1 MAFVLGL
8 GACTPDIPQN
18 PGPGKAI
25 VVQFDLGAVPA
36 VAPIPND
43 LTPRNASGKLAIPS
57 SPRDTPTQVE
67 FNTKYLG
74 SLTAFPHESPV
85 QVLLSGPVDPATVNS
100 QSVVVIDL
108 VAAPPTQVAGLVP
121 TFDPS
126 NNAINVAP
134 PAGAWTRGH
143 RYAVVLVAGAG
154 GLKGAD
160 GSPVIGS
167 PTWGLVSSPNPLV
180 HCPLNT
186 TTQLPDLGSP
196 RCSLA
201 VDVIPSA
208 EPDPAKRL
216 QAQLNAA
223 VQLEQIRE
231 LYAPLLASAKNLLQ
245 VDVTSIPILWT
256 FSIVDAGEVTFD
268 PAHNIIPFPN
278 DILLSNGKVALPN
291 PANGQPL
298 TAQDCVPTA
307 DAMTLLRC
315 GLNTL
320 DGFSTIAPPISE
332 NGLKS
337 DAVAQAS
344 IDKTTLT
351 TQTVG
356 LIALTS
362 KAPAGER
369 SSMPPS
375 FTPCLN
381 CLSSSDANEMPQTS
395 PQELQWKLNVPLDEK
410 TTYLAY
416 VTSDVKD
423 DKGKN
428 VIANPVFALLRLTN
442 PLAKGGK
449 SQVSSLTDAQ
459 ASQLEP
465 LRAALGPVLDALEIA
480 GVARS
485 NVALAWVFTTQ
496 SEASLLDGL
505 YGFVSAPPR
514 PAGET
519 PTAQNALPQGP
530 VVLVDATD
538 LYTAAAAAGPLD
550 ISAIGKFYTGAFVT
564 PFALTG
570 PGGAFDP
577 ALGDPSLG
585 PPHLRPQP
593 VSFVLAIPKA
603 TAPAAGYP
611 IAIFAHGIT
620 RDRNDI
626 LAIANSLAAQG
637 QAVIAADEPFHGER
651 SSCTGVTKSNPT
663 LFKSDDWACASPLT
677 MQCNEDPLLGRCVAH
692 PDLLRIPCPGLGMM
706 PDPTGNLGCA
716 VKRLGACA
724 ADMKCEGGDF
734 LRDSDVTPNSASTR
748 PVISGW
754 NMFSL
759 TNFFAT
765 RDNFRQEVIDLA
777 QLVHMLRVTGPMS
790 IQGRMAPPGAT
801 TPLFDLAKINY
812 VGMSLGGI
820 LGTLFNAVSPDT
832 TNVVLN
838 VAGGDLPTIILNSPS
853 FASAKMAFLGALA
866 AQSTPI
872 LQGTPAFDQFL
883 STVQWILDPA
893 DPANMAWRL
902 THSITLPGGGLSATS
917 DRKAFIQ
924 FIQDDQTVPNQ
935 SNFALLMA
943 ADRPFTNLP
952 PSFGCQAPLFCYEFT
967 DAKDSFDV
975 MSAPGPKRHGFL
987 LAPPTLTPKG
997 LALTTMAQ
1005 TQVATFLGTGSLP

>member
-1 MAFVLGL
+1 MAFVLVL

-18 PGPGKAI
+18 PGPGNAI
-25 VVQFDLGAVPA
+25 VVQFNLGVVPP

-43 LTPRNASGKLAIPS
+43 LTPRNASGQLAIPL
-57 SPRDTPTQVE
+57 SPSDKPAQTE

-85 QVLLSGPVDPATVNS
+85 QVLLSGALDPATVNS
-100 QSVVVIDL
+100 HSVVVIDL
-108 VAAPPTQVAGLVP
+108 ITSMPVTGLAP

-126 NNAINVAP
+126 DNAINIAP
-134 PAGAWTRGH
+134 PAGAWIRGH
-143 RYAVVLVAGAG
+143 RYAVVLVAG
-154 GLKGAD
+154 GLNGAD

-186 TTQLPDLGSP
+186 TTQLPDLTSP

-201 VDVIPSA
+201 VDVIPSS
-208 EPDPAKRL
+208 EPDPATRL
-216 QAQLNAA
+216 KAQLSAA
-223 VQLEQIRE
+223 IQLEQIRE
-231 LYAPLLASAKNLLQ
+231 LYAPLLAKAESLLQ
-245 VDVTSIPILWT
+245 VDVTRIPILWT

-268 PAHNIIPFPN
+268 PSNGIIPFPN

-298 TAQDCVPTA
+298 TKQDCASTM
-307 DAMTLLRC
+307 DAMTQLRC

-344 IDKTTLT
+344 VDGKTLT

-356 LIALTS
+356 LIALKST
-362 KAPAGER
+362 APAGER
-369 SSMPPS
+369 DPMPPS

-381 CLSSSDANEMPQTS
+381 CLSSTDEHGMAQTS
-395 PQELQWKLNVPLDEK
+395 PQELQWQLNVPLDEK

-442 PLAKGGK
+442 PLTKDGK
-449 SQVSSLTDAQ
+449 SQINSLSDAQ

-465 LRAALGPVLDALEIA
+465 LRAALQPALDALENA
-480 GVARS
+480 GVMRS
-485 NVALAWVFTTQ
+485 NIALAWAFTTQ

-505 YGFVSAPPR
+505 YGFVSAPAS
-514 PAGET
+514 PAGQT
-519 PTAQNALPQGP
+519 PTAQNLLPQGP
-530 VVLVDATD
+530 ILLVDATA
-538 LYTAAAAAGPLD
+538 LYTAAAGPLD
-550 ISAIGKFYTGAFVT
+550 VSAIGKFYTGVFVT

-585 PPHLRPQP
+585 PPHLKPQG
-593 VSFVLAIPKA
+593 VSFALAIPKVA
-603 TAPAAGYP
+603 APATGYP
-611 IAIFAHGIT
+611 ITIFAHDIT
-620 RDRNDI
+620 RDRNDF
-626 LAIANSLAAQG
+626 LAIANSLAVQG
-637 QAVIAADEPFHGER
+637 QVVIAADEPFHGER
-651 SSCTGVTKSNPT
+651 STCTGAKQANPA
-663 LFKSDDWACASPLT
+663 LLKSDDSACANPLT
-677 MQCNEDPLLGRCVAH
+677 MECNEDPLIGRCVAR
-692 PDLLRIPCPGLGMM
+692 PDVPRIPCPGLGMM

-716 VKRLGACA
+716 LAPGRLGACA

-734 LRDSDVTPNSASTR
+734 LRDSDVLGNSASRR

-777 QLVHMLRVTGPMS
+777 QLVYTMRMTGRAS
-790 IQGRMAPPGAT
+790 IQDRILPGAT
-801 TPLFDLAKINY
+801 TPLFDLNKINY
-812 VGMSLGGI
+812 VGQGLGGI

-832 TNVVLN
+832 TRVVLN
-838 VAGGDLPTIILNSPS
+838 VAGGHLPS
-853 FASAKMAFLGALA
+853 
-866 AQSTPI
+866 
-872 LQGTPAFDQFL
+872 
-883 STVQWILDPA
+883 
-893 DPANMAWRL
+893 
-902 THSITLPGGGLSATS
+902 
-917 DRKAFIQ
+917 
-924 FIQDDQTVPNQ
+924 
-935 SNFALLMA
+935 
-943 ADRPFTNLP
+943 
-952 PSFGCQAPLFCYEFT
+952 
-967 DAKDSFDV
+967 
-975 MSAPGPKRHGFL
+975 
-987 LAPPTLTPKG
+987 
-997 LALTTMAQ
+997 
-1005 TQVATFLGTGSLP
+1005 

>member
-1 MAFVLGL
+1 MAFVLVL
-8 GACTPDIPQN
+8 GACTTDIPQN
-18 PGPGKAI
+18 PGPGNAI
-25 VVQFDLGAVPA
+25 VVQFDLGAVPP

-43 LTPRNASGKLAIPS
+43 LTPRNPSGQLAIPS
-57 SPRDTPTQVE
+57 SPGDTPAQVE
-67 FNTKYLG
+67 FNAKYLG
-74 SLTAFPHESPV
+74 SLTAFPHESPA
-85 QVLLSGPVDPATVNS
+85 QVLLSGPLDPTTVNS

-108 VAAPPTQVAGLVP
+108 TTSTPVAGLAP

-126 NNAINVAP
+126 DNAINIAP

-143 RYAVVLVAGAG
+143 RYAVALVAGGG

-167 PTWGLVSSPNPLV
+167 PTWALVSSPNPLV
-180 HCPLNT
+180 NCPANT
-186 TTQLPDLGSP
+186 TTAQPDLTSP

-201 VDVIPSA
+201 VDVVPSA

-216 QAQLNAA
+216 EAQLSAA

-231 LYAPLLASAKNLLQ
+231 LYAPLLAKAESLLQ
-245 VDVTSIPILWT
+245 VDLTRIPILWT

-268 PAHNIIPFPN
+268 PSKRIIPFPN
-278 DILLSNGKVALPN
+278 DILRSNGKVALPN
-291 PANGQPL
+291 PATGQPL
-298 TAQDCVPTA
+298 TAQDCAPTT
-307 DAMTLLRC
+307 DAMTLLLC

-362 KAPAGER
+362 TAPAGER
-369 SSMPPS
+369 NPMSPS

-381 CLSSSDANEMPQTS
+381 CLSSSDAHDMPQTS
-395 PQELQWKLNVPLDEK
+395 PQELQWRLDVPLDEK

-423 DKGKN
+423 DKGRN

-442 PLAKGGK
+442 PLVKGGK
-449 SQVSSLTDAQ
+449 SQVNSLTDAQ

-465 LRAALGPVLDALEIA
+465 LRAALQPALDVLENA

-505 YGFVSAPPR
+505 YGFVSAPPS
-514 PAGET
+514 PAGQT
-519 PTAQNALPQGP
+519 PNVQNALPQGP
-530 VVLVDATD
+530 IFLVDATAI
-538 LYTAAAAAGPLD
+538 YTAAAGAINL
-550 ISAIGKFYTGAFVT
+550 SAIGKFYTGVFVT

-570 PGGAFDP
+570 PGGTLDP
-577 ALGDPSLG
+577 ANP
-585 PPHLRPQP
+585 RPQG
-593 VSFVLAIPKA
+593 VSFALTIPKVA
-603 TAPAAGYP
+603 APAAGYP
-611 IAIFAHGIT
+611 ITIFAHGIT
-620 RDRNDI
+620 RDRNDF
-626 LAIANSLAAQG
+626 LAIANTLAAQG

-651 SSCTGVTKSNPT
+651 SSCTGARLASNPP
-663 LFKSDDWACASPLT
+663 LPSDDAVCFPPLVAK
-677 MQCNEDPLLGRCVAH
+677 CNEDRLVGRCVAAL
-692 PDLLRIPCPGLGMM
+692 DSTRIPCPGLGRM

-716 VKRLGACA
+716 FMRLGACA

-734 LRDSDVTPNSASTR
+734 LRDSDVSANSSSQR

-777 QLVHMLRVTGPMS
+777 QLVHTLRVTGPLS
-790 IQGRMAPPGAT
+790 IQSRMPPGVA
-801 TPLFDLAKINY
+801 TPLFDLTKINY
-812 VGMSLGGI
+812 VGVSLGGI

-838 VAGGDLPTIILNSPS
+838 VSGGDLPTIILNSPS
-853 FASAKMAFLGALA
+853 FASVKKAFLDALMPV
-866 AQSTPI
+866 S
-872 LQGTPAFDQFL
+872 QGTPAFDQFL
-883 STVQWILDPA
+883 GIVQWILDPA

-902 THSITLPGGGLSATS
+902 THSITLPGGVLSPKA

-935 SNFALLMA
+935 SNFALLTA

-952 PSFGCQAPLFCYEFT
+952 PSFGCKDPLFCYEFT
-967 DAKDSFDV
+967 DAKDSFDAKSV
-975 MSAPGPKRHGFL
+975 PLGQRHGFL
-987 LAPPTLTPKG
+987 LAPPRAPPQGGGPPVPTPEG
-997 LALTTMAQ
+997 LALTVAAQ
-1005 TQVATFLGTGSLP
+1005 KQVATFLSAGSLP